1 MNVDTISRGL
11 RLGALSLAALVL
23 AACGQRAEAPQPVRA
38 VRTLVVGEAG
48 GTSARQYAGEVRARV
63 ESQLGFRVPGKV
75 VRRLVN
81 LGDTVRAGQP
91 LAELDPADL
100 RLGAQAARAGLAA
113 AQAQASQAEANLKRF
128 NELRQ
133 QGFISEAQL
142 DTYETAA
149 RAARAQLDQARAQ
162 AGVQVNQAG
171 YAALVAP
178 AAGVVTSVSLEAGQ
192 VVAAGMPVVTVAHDG
207 PRDVVF
213 SVPEDV
219 VDAARQLKGKSGVL
233 AVRRWGTSDWLPVT
247 VREVAAAADPMAR
260 TFQIK
265 ADLAGAPFAL
275 GQTAT
280 VRIQA
285 PARAVN
291 GLHVPLHAVAEQDGR
306 SVVWVLDPKAMTVQ
320 PVPVML
326 GDILGNVALVAQG
339 LKAGQEIVTAGVH
352 VLQPGQKVRRY
363 QASPADA
370 GAPAVAAPASRS

>member
-1 MNVDTISRGL
+1 MIVNTFSRGL
-11 RLGALSLAALVL
+11 HWGALSLAVLML
-23 AACGQRAEAPQPVRA
+23 AACGQRAEVTQPVRA

-48 GTSARQYAGEVRARV
+48 GLSERQYAAEVRARV

-81 LGDTVRAGQP
+81 VGDTVRAGQL

-100 RLGAQAARAGLAA
+100 RLGAQAAQAGLAA
-113 AQAQASQAEANLKRF
+113 AQAQAAQAEANLKRF
-128 NELRQ
+128 TELRQ
-133 QGFISEAQL
+133 QGFISAAQL
-142 DTYETAA
+142 DTYDTAA

-162 AGVQVNQAG
+162 ASVQLNQAG
-171 YAALVAP
+171 YAALVASS
-178 AAGVVTSVSLEAGQ
+178 AGVVTSVAVEPGQ
-192 VVAAGMPVVTVAHDG
+192 VVAAGMPVITVAHDG

-219 VDAARQLKGKSGVL
+219 VEGARALKGKTGPVT
-233 AVRRWGTSDWLPVT
+233 VRRWGTSDWLPVT
-247 VREVAAAADPMAR
+247 VREVAASADPLAR

-265 ADLAGAPFAL
+265 ADVGTAPFAL

-280 VRIQA
+280 VRIQV

-291 GLHVPLHAVAEQDGR
+291 GLHVPMHAVAEQGGR

-320 PVPVML
+320 PVPVVL

-339 LKAGQEIVTAGVH
+339 LKPGQEVVTAGVH

-363 QASPADA
+363 QGDVPAAQGAS
-370 GAPAVAAPASRS
+370 APRS

>member
-11 RLGALSLAALVL
+11 RLGALTLATLVL

-113 AQAQASQAEANLKRF
+113 AQAQASQSEANLKRF

-178 AAGVVTSVSLEAGQ
+178 AAGVVTAVSLEAGQ

-247 VREVAAAADPMAR
+247 VREVAAAADPLAR

-339 LKAGQEIVTAGVH
+339 LKPGQEIVTAGVH

-363 QASPADA
+363 QPAAADA
-370 GAPAVAAPASRS
+370 SASASRS

>member
-23 AACGQRAEAPQPVRA
+23 AACGQRAESPQPVRA

-219 VDAARQLKGKSGVL
+219 VDAARQLKGKPGVL